1 MTRAGSRPRACAT
14 RAEGRIAGTRHH
26 GGIDIIECLEI
37 HISMTEFRSGARV
50 APSEARGSPLNVD
63 QSPARNGCVVVEL
76 EVPKVAGSGILK
88 NKDCVLIFRGYA

>member
-1 MTRAGSRPRACAT
+1 
-14 RAEGRIAGTRHH
+14 
-26 GGIDIIECLEI
+26 
-37 HISMTEFRSGARV
+37 MTEFRSGARA

-88 NKDCVLIFRGYA
+88 NKDCILIFRGHAGSRRVAVG